1 MKLIDL
7 LSVCDE
13 NFYVVVKDTA
23 ENLLAIYDGRDSIPE
38 EYNKLNVLLI
48 RPYTEK
54 VITIIVE
61 A

>member
-13 NFYVVVKDTA
+13 NFNVVVKDTA

-38 EYNKLNVLLI
+38 EYNKLNVVLI

-54 VITIIVE
+54 TITIIVE
-61 A
+61 V